1 MGEEYSEKMKNKV
14 LIIGGNGFIGK
25 NLVQAFKKKNYK
37 ITILDNKQNRN
48 NKIEFI
54 KGDILN
60 LNQLK
65 KNFKN
70 FDYVF
75 NFAGYSDLNKSRY
88 DPIKTVNQNI
98 LGTVN
103 CLEACKHNKIKR
115 FFYASSL
122 YSDTNIGNFYRC
134 SKKAAEDYT
143 LEYNKRFGL
152 NYTII
157 KFGSIYGSGSDQSNT
172 LYKIIHD
179 AFKSKKLTYHGTKD
193 TMREYIHVEDAAEAT
208 IDLMS
213 KNYNNKT
220 VNITSG
226 KLLKVE
232 TVLKMINEIINKKYE
247 IKFLT
252 KKNIAGHYVTTPYR
266 LSENITINYTKNNYI
281 DLGNGLKNLI
291 EFVLTDKSK

>member
-1 MGEEYSEKMKNKV
+1 MYKLV
-14 LIIGGNGFIGK
+14 FVIGGEGFIGK
-25 NLVQAFKKKNYK
+25 KLVQ
-37 ITILDNKQNRN
+37 LLL
-48 NKIEFI
+48 E
-54 KGDILN
+54 
-60 LNQLK
+60 
-65 KNFKN
+65 KNFKVRVLDIKN
-70 FDYVF
+70 VNKKYLNYDYFKVDVLELESLKKILKNSSYVF
-75 NFAGYSDLNKSRY
+75 NFAGFSDLNKARAN
-88 DPIKTVNQNI
+88 PISTVRQNI

-103 CLEACKHNKIKR
+103 CLEACKKNNVKR

>member
-1 MGEEYSEKMKNKV
+1 MKNKV

-134 SKKAAEDYT
+134 SKRAAEDYIV
-143 LEYNKRFGL
+143 EYSKRFKL

-157 KFGSIYGSGSDQSNT
+157 KFGSIYGPGSDLSNT
-172 LYKIIHD
+172 LNKIITNS
-179 AFKSKKLTYHGTKD
+179 FKSKKLIYHGSKEN
-193 TMREYIHVEDAAEAT
+193 MREYIHVQDAAEAT
-208 IDLMS
+208 IDLMNS
-213 KNYNNKT
+213 AFINKKI
-220 VNITSG
+220 NITSG
-226 KLLKVE
+226 KLYKVE
-232 TVLKMINEIINKKYE
+232 TVLKIINEIIGKKYS
-247 IKFLT
+247 IKFLPQ
-252 KKNIAGHYVTTPYR
+252 KNVAGHYTITPYR
-266 LSENITINYTKNNYI
+266 LEENLTTNYIKNNYI
-281 DLGNGLKNLI
+281 DLGNGLKNL
-291 EFVLTDKSK
+291 VQSLKDVK

>member
-1 MGEEYSEKMKNKV
+1 MKNKV

-25 NLVQAFKKKNYK
+25 NLVEAFKKRNYK
-37 ITILDNKQNRN
+37 ITILDNKQSKN

-65 KNFKN
+65 KQFKN
-70 FDYVF
+70 FHYVF

-103 CLEACKHNKIKR
+103 CLEACNYNKIKR

-134 SKKAAEDYT
+134 SKKAAEDYIV
-143 LEYNKRFGL
+143 EYNKRFKL

-157 KFGSIYGSGSDQSNT
+157 KFGSIYGPGSDSTNT
-172 LYKIIHD
+172 LNKIITNS
-179 AFKSKKLTYHGTKD
+179 FKTKKIIYHGSRE
-193 TMREYIHVEDAAEAT
+193 TMREYIHVKDAVEAT
-208 IDLMS
+208 IDLMDS
-213 KNYNNKT
+213 SYINKKI
-220 VNITSG
+220 NITSG
-226 KLLKVE
+226 KLHKVE
-232 TVLKMINEIINKKYE
+232 TVLKMINEIIGKKYS
-247 IKFLT
+247 IKFLSQ
-252 KKNIAGHYVTTPYR
+252 KNVAGHYTIPPYR
-266 LSENITINYTKNNYI
+266 LEENITTNYTKNNYI

-291 EFVLTDKSK
+291 QSLKNVK